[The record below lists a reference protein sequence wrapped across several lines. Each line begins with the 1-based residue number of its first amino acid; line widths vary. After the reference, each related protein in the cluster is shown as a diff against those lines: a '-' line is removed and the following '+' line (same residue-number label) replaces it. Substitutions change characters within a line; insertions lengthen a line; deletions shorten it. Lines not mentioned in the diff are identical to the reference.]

1 MQTVTVNLGQRSY
14 PIELGEGLLSRVGEL
29 MKAQGIGGRV
39 GIVSNPPVADLYAE
53 ELRESLREAGYET
66 ALVLIPE
73 GEAHKNT
80 ASLGSI
86 YDALVEHRFDR
97 SATLIALGGG
107 VIGDITGFAA
117 ATFLRGVGYVQIP
130 TTLLAQVDASV
141 GGKTAVNHDQ
151 GKNLIG
157 AFHQPRLVVIDMKTL
172 RTLPEREFAAGMAE
186 VIKHAVI
193 QDAGYF
199 GFLEEEMDALARME
213 AAAVEEAVA
222 VSCRIK
228 AAVVEQ
234 DEREEDRRAILNF
247 GHTIGHALE
256 AFTGYERFLHGE
268 AVAIGMIQ
276 AAALSAG
283 QGLLSAAELERIET
297 LVRRAGLPWRIPD
310 DIALEDLVAGMAL
323 DKKSHA
329 GKIKFVL
336 CEGIGST
343 RFQWFSATEIVQEL
357 ASPPRPHPKR
367 YLRMVTPR
375 SWSSTDRT

>member
-1 MQTVTVNLGQRSY
+1 MQTVTVDLGQRSY

-39 GIVSNPPVADLYAE
+39 GVVSNPAVADLYAGE
-53 ELRESLREAGYET
+53 VRESLRDAGYET

-73 GEAHKNT
+73 GEAYKNT
-80 ASLGSI
+80 ASLGLI

-107 VIGDITGFAA
+107 VIGDVTGFAA
-117 ATFLRGVGYVQIP
+117 ATFLRGIGYVQIP

-141 GGKTAVNHDQ
+141 GGKTAVNHEQ

-157 AFHQPRLVVIDMKTL
+157 AFHQPRLVVIDLDTL
-172 RTLPEREFAAGMAE
+172 RTLPRREYAAGMAE
-186 VIKHAVI
+186 VIKYGI
-193 QDAGYF
+193 IEDAAF
-199 GFLEEEMDALARME
+199 FVFLEQEMDALLRIDAN
-213 AAAVEEAVA
+213 AVEHAVA
-222 VSCRIK
+222 TSCRIK
-228 AAVVEQ
+228 AGVVEQ
-234 DEREEDRRAILNF
+234 DERETDRRAILNF

-268 AVAIGMIQ
+268 AVAVGMIQ

-283 QGLLSAAELERIET
+283 QGLCSAAELRRIEA
-297 LVRRAGLPWRIPD
+297 LVRRADLPWRIPD
-310 DIALEDLVAGMAL
+310 DIALEDLIAGMAL

-336 CEGIGST
+336 CEGIGGT
-343 RFQWFSATEIVQEL
+343 RFQWFSPEEIVREL
-357 ASPPRPHPKR
+357 ASG
-367 YLRMVTPR
+367 L
-375 SWSSTDRT
+375 

>member
-14 PIELGEGLLSRVGEL
+14 PIELGEGLLSRVGEM

-39 GIVSNPPVADLYAE
+39 GIVSNPPVAGLYGE
-53 ELRESLREAGYET
+53 EVRESLRGAGYET
-66 ALVLIPE
+66 TLVLIPE

-80 ASLGSI
+80 ASLGLI

-107 VIGDITGFAA
+107 VIGDVTGYAA
-117 ATFLRGVGYVQIP
+117 ATFLRGIGFVQIP

-141 GGKTAVNHDQ
+141 GGKTAVNHHQ

-157 AFHQPRLVVIDMKTL
+157 AFHQPRLVVIDMNTL
-172 RTLPEREFAAGMAE
+172 RTLPQREFAAGMAE
-186 VIKHAVI
+186 VIKHGI
-193 QDAGYF
+193 IEDAGFF
-199 GFLEEEMDALARME
+199 GFLEEAMDALLRME
-213 AAAVEEAVA
+213 PAAVETAVA
-222 VSCRIK
+222 ASCRIK

-234 DEREEDRRAILNF
+234 DEREDDRRAILNF

-256 AFTGYERFLHGE
+256 SFTGYERFLHGE

-283 QGLLSAAELERIET
+283 RGLCSAAELGRIEA
-297 LVRRAGLPWRIPD
+297 LLRRAGLPWRLPE

-336 CEGIGST
+336 CEGIGRT
-343 RFQWFSATEIVQEL
+343 RFQWFSAAEIVREL
-357 ASPPRPHPKR
+357 ASA
-367 YLRMVTPR
+367 R
-375 SWSSTDRT
+375 S

>member
-14 PIELGEGLLSRVGEL
+14 PIELGAGLLSRVGEM

-39 GIVSNPPVADLYAE
+39 GIVSNRAVADLYGGE
-53 ELRESLREAGYET
+53 VRESLRGAGYET
-66 ALVLIPE
+66 TLVLIPE

-80 ASLGSI
+80 ASLGLI

-107 VIGDITGFAA
+107 VIGDVTGYAA
-117 ATFLRGVGYVQIP
+117 ATFLRGIGFVQIP

-141 GGKTAVNHDQ
+141 GGKTAVNHHQ

-157 AFHQPRLVVIDMKTL
+157 AFHQPRLVVIDMNTL
-172 RTLPEREFAAGMAE
+172 RTLPQREFAAGMAE
-186 VIKHAVI
+186 VIKHGI
-193 QDAGYF
+193 IEDAGFF
-199 GFLEEEMDALARME
+199 GFLEEAMDALLRME
-213 AAAVEEAVA
+213 PAAVETAVA
-222 VSCRIK
+222 ASCRIK

-234 DEREEDRRAILNF
+234 DEREDDRRAILNF

-256 AFTGYERFLHGE
+256 SFTGYERFLHGE

-283 QGLLSAAELERIET
+283 RGLCSAAELGRIEA
-297 LVRRAGLPWRIPD
+297 LLRRAGLPWRLPE

-336 CEGIGST
+336 CEGIGRT
-343 RFQWFSATEIVQEL
+343 RFQWFSAAEIVREL
-357 ASPPRPHPKR
+357 ASA
-367 YLRMVTPR
+367 R
-375 SWSSTDRT
+375 S

>member
-1 MQTVTVNLGQRSY
+1 MRTVTVNLGQRSY
-14 PIELGEGLLSRVGEL
+14 PIELGEGLLSRLGEL

-39 GIVSNPPVADLYAE
+39 AVVSNPVVAGLYAE
-53 ELRESLREAGYET
+53 EIRDSLRDAGYDN

-80 ASLGSI
+80 ASLGLI
-86 YDALVEHRFDR
+86 YDALVERRFDR
-97 SATLIALGGG
+97 SAALIALGGG

-117 ATFLRGVGYVQIP
+117 ATFLRGIGYVQVP

-186 VIKHAVI
+186 VIKHGII

-199 GFLEEEMDALARME
+199 GFLEEEMDSLMRLDAE
-213 AAAVEEAVA
+213 AVETAVA
-222 VSCRIK
+222 GSCRIK

-234 DEREEDRRAILNF
+234 DEREDDRRAILNF
-247 GHTIGHALE
+247 GHTVGHALE
-256 AFTGYERFLHGE
+256 SFTAYERFLHGE

-276 AAALSAG
+276 AATLSAG
-283 QGLLSAAELERIET
+283 RGLLSNAELERIEA
-297 LVRRAGLPWRIPD
+297 LVRRAGLPWQIPD

-343 RFQWFSATEIVQEL
+343 RFQWFSAAEIVREL
-357 ASPPRPHPKR
+357 TSRH
-367 YLRMVTPR
+367 
-375 SWSSTDRT
+375 

>member
-1 MQTVTVNLGQRSY
+1 MQTVTVSLGQRSY
-14 PIELGEGLLSRVGEL
+14 PIELGEGLLSRVGEF
-29 MKAQGIGGRV
+29 MKSRGIGGRV
-39 GIVSNPPVADLYAE
+39 AVVSNPVVAGLYAE
-53 ELRESLREAGYET
+53 EIRDSLRDAGYDN

-73 GEAHKNT
+73 GEAHKNA
-80 ASLGSI
+80 ASLGLI

-97 SATLIALGGG
+97 SAALIALGGG

-117 ATFLRGVGYVQIP
+117 ATFLRGIGYVQVP

-186 VIKHAVI
+186 VIKHGII

-199 GFLEEEMDALARME
+199 GFLEEEMDSLMRLDAE
-213 AAAVEEAVA
+213 AVETAVA
-222 VSCRIK
+222 GSCRIK

-234 DEREEDRRAILNF
+234 DEREDDRRAILNF
-247 GHTIGHALE
+247 GHTVGHALE
-256 AFTGYERFLHGE
+256 SFTAYERFLHGE

-276 AAALSAG
+276 AATLSAG
-283 QGLLSAAELERIET
+283 RGLLSDAELERIEA
-297 LVRRAGLPWRIPD
+297 LVRRAGLPWQIPD

-343 RFQWFSATEIVQEL
+343 RFQWFSAAEIVREL
-357 ASPPRPHPKR
+357 MSRH
-367 YLRMVTPR
+367 
-375 SWSSTDRT
+375 

>member
-1 MQTVTVNLGQRSY
+1 MQTVSVNLGQRSY
-14 PIELGEGLLSRVGEL
+14 PIELGEGLLSRVGEF
-29 MKAQGIGGRV
+29 MKAQGIAGRV
-39 GIVSNPPVADLYAE
+39 GIVSNPAVTELYGE
-53 ELRESLREAGYET
+53 VVRESLQGAGYEI
-66 ALVLIPE
+66 AMVLIPE

-80 ASLGSI
+80 ASLGLI

-107 VIGDITGFAA
+107 VIGDVTGFAA
-117 ATFLRGVGYVQIP
+117 ATFLRGIGFVQIP

-157 AFHQPRLVVIDMKTL
+157 AFHQPRLVVIDPNTL
-172 RTLPEREFAAGMAE
+172 RTLTQREFAAGMAE
-186 VIKHAVI
+186 VIKHGI
-193 QDAGYF
+193 IEDAGFF
-199 GFLEEEMDALARME
+199 GFLEEAMDALLQRDP
-213 AAAVEEAVA
+213 AAVETAVA
-222 VSCRIK
+222 ASCRIK

-247 GHTIGHALE
+247 GHTVGHALE
-256 AFTGYERFLHGE
+256 SFTGYERFLHGE

-283 QGLLSAAELERIET
+283 QGLCSGAELERIEA
-297 LVRRAGLPWRIPD
+297 LVRRAGLPWQIPD
-310 DIALEDLVAGMAL
+310 DIALEDLVASMAL

-336 CEGIGST
+336 CEGIGRS
-343 RFQWFSATEIVQEL
+343 RFQWFSAAEIVREL
-357 ASPPRPHPKR
+357 VS
-367 YLRMVTPR
+367 R
-375 SWSSTDRT
+375 S